1 MTKLIQ
7 ELRNEVS
14 RGENWQKSIAQYIGL
29 WTEEEEF
36 YRGYKYI
43 YLIDDEALDWLTLTE
58 RLVSSIKS
66 YITKE
71 EYNYVSTSGLLPDK
85 DIYKYIKE
93 TIPKKKLSQ
102 MRNFYYGIIIENLI
116 YNYKILEYQKNTIVV
131 EDNDQKFYEEIY
143 NKPIEVLY
151 EMFYKE
157 KKTINKNKLNFHEL
171 KLFSYWLFKY
181 RLKHS
186 DKTKMA
192 HETNTALK
200 LANNILDKRILIL
213 FE

>member
-14 RGENWQKSIAQYIGL
+14 LGEDWQKSIAKYIGL
-29 WTEEEEF
+29 WTKKEEF

-71 EYNYVSTSGLLPDK
+71 EYYYVSTSGLLPDQK
-85 DIYKYIKE
+85 IYKYIKK

-102 MRNFYYGIIIENLI
+102 MRNFYYGIILENFI
-116 YNYKILEYQKNTIVV
+116 YNYKILEYQKNSIGV
-131 EDNDQKFYEEIY
+131 EDNDQRFFEEIY

-151 EMFYKE
+151 ATFYKE
-157 KKTINKNKLNFHEL
+157 KKTISKNKLNFHEL

-192 HETNTALK
+192 HETNSALK
-200 LANNILDKRILIL
+200 FAKTILDERILIL

>member
-14 RGENWQKSIAQYIGL
+14 QGENWQKSVAKYIGL
-29 WTEEEEF
+29 WNEKEEF

-43 YLIDDEALDWLTLTE
+43 YLIDDEALDWLNLTE

-71 EYNYVSTSGLLPDK
+71 EYNYVSTSGLLPDQE
-85 DIYKYIKE
+85 IYNYIKK

-116 YNYKILEYQKNTIVV
+116 YHYKILEYQKNTIVV
-131 EDNDQKFYEEIY
+131 EDNDQRFYEEIY

-151 EMFYKE
+151 EIFYKE
-157 KKTINKNKLNFHEL
+157 RKTINKNKLNFHEL

-200 LANNILDKRILIL
+200 LAKITLDKRILIL

>member
-14 RGENWQKSIAQYIGL
+14 QGENWQKSVAKYIGL
-29 WTEEEEF
+29 WNEKEEF

-43 YLIDDEALDWLTLTE
+43 YLIDDEALDWLNLTE

-71 EYNYVSTSGLLPDK
+71 EYNYVSTSGLLLDQ

-116 YNYKILEYQKNTIVV
+116 YHYKILEYQKNTIVV
-131 EDNDQKFYEEIY
+131 EDNDQRFYEEIY

-151 EMFYKE
+151 EIFYKE
-157 KKTINKNKLNFHEL
+157 RRTINKNKLNFHEL

-200 LANNILDKRILIL
+200 LANITLDKRILIL

>member
-14 RGENWQKSIAQYIGL
+14 QGENWQKSVAKYIGL
-29 WTEEEEF
+29 WNEKEEF

-43 YLIDDEALDWLTLTE
+43 YLIDDEALDWLNLTE

-71 EYNYVSTSGLLPDK
+71 EYNYVSTSGLLPDQE
-85 DIYKYIKE
+85 IYNYIKK

-116 YNYKILEYQKNTIVV
+116 YHYKILEYQKNTIVV
-131 EDNDQKFYEEIY
+131 EDNDQRFYEEIY

-151 EMFYKE
+151 EIFYKE
-157 KKTINKNKLNFHEL
+157 RRTINKNKLNFHEL

-200 LANNILDKRILIL
+200 LANITLDKRILIL

>member
-14 RGENWQKSIAQYIGL
+14 QGENWQKSVAKYIGL
-29 WTEEEEF
+29 WNEKEEF

-43 YLIDDEALDWLTLTE
+43 YLIDDEALDWLNLTE

-71 EYNYVSTSGLLPDK
+71 EYNYVSTSGLLLDQ

-157 KKTINKNKLNFHEL
+157 KKTITKNKLNFHEL

-200 LANNILDKRILIL
+200 LANITLDKRILIL

>member
-1 MTKLIQ
+1 MYD
-7 ELRNEVS
+7 
-14 RGENWQKSIAQYIGL
+14 YIHPETANATSL
-29 WTEEEEF
+29 E
-36 YRGYKYI
+36 K

-71 EYNYVSTSGLLPDK
+71 EYNYVSTSGLLPDQE
-85 DIYKYIKE
+85 IYNYIKK

-116 YNYKILEYQKNTIVV
+116 YHYIILEYQKNTIVV
-131 EDNDQKFYEEIY
+131 EDNDQRFYEEIY

-151 EMFYKE
+151 EIFYKE
-157 KKTINKNKLNFHEL
+157 RKTINKNKLNFHEL

-200 LANNILDKRILIL
+200 LANITLDKRILIL

>member
-14 RGENWQKSIAQYIGL
+14 QGENWQKSVAKYIGL
-29 WTEEEEF
+29 WNEKEEF

-71 EYNYVSTSGLLPDK
+71 EYNYVSTSGLLPDQE
-85 DIYKYIKE
+85 IYNYIKK

-116 YNYKILEYQKNTIVV
+116 YHYKILEYQKNTIVV
-131 EDNDQKFYEEIY
+131 EDNDQRFYEEIY

-151 EMFYKE
+151 EIFYKE
-157 KKTINKNKLNFHEL
+157 RKTINKNKLNFHEL

-200 LANNILDKRILIL
+200 LANITLDKRILIL

>member
-1 MTKLIQ
+1 
-7 ELRNEVS
+7 
-14 RGENWQKSIAQYIGL
+14 
-29 WTEEEEF
+29 
-36 YRGYKYI
+36 
-43 YLIDDEALDWLTLTE
+43 
-58 RLVSSIKS
+58 
-66 YITKE
+66 
-71 EYNYVSTSGLLPDK
+71 
-85 DIYKYIKE
+85 
-93 TIPKKKLSQ
+93 

-116 YNYKILEYQKNTIVV
+116 YHYKILEYQKNTIVV
-131 EDNDQKFYEEIY
+131 EDNDQRFYEEIY

-151 EMFYKE
+151 EKFYKE

-200 LANNILDKRILIL
+200 LANITLDKKVLML

>member
-14 RGENWQKSIAQYIGL
+14 QGENWQKSVAKHIGL
-29 WTEEEEF
+29 WNEKEEF

-58 RLVSSIKS
+58 RLVSSIKP

-71 EYNYVSTSGLLPDK
+71 EYNYVSTSGLLPDQE
-85 DIYKYIKE
+85 IYKYIKK

-116 YNYKILEYQKNTIVV
+116 YHYKILEYQKNTIVA
-131 EDNDQKFYEEIY
+131 EDNDHRFYEEIY

-151 EMFYKE
+151 EIFYKE
-157 KKTINKNKLNFHEL
+157 RKTINKNKLNFHEL

-200 LANNILDKRILIL
+200 LANITLDKRVLIL

>member
-14 RGENWQKSIAQYIGL
+14 QGENWQKSVAKYIGL
-29 WTEEEEF
+29 WNEKEEF

-43 YLIDDEALDWLTLTE
+43 YLIDDEALDWLNLTE

-71 EYNYVSTSGLLPDK
+71 EYNYVSTSGLLPDQE
-85 DIYKYIKE
+85 IYNYIKK

-116 YNYKILEYQKNTIVV
+116 YHYKILEYQKNTIVI
-131 EDNDQKFYEEIY
+131 EDNDQRFYEEIY

-151 EMFYKE
+151 EIFYKE
-157 KKTINKNKLNFHEL
+157 RKTINKNKLNFHEL

-200 LANNILDKRILIL
+200 LANITLDKRILIL

>member
-14 RGENWQKSIAQYIGL
+14 QGENWQKSVAKYIGL
-29 WTEEEEF
+29 WNEKEEF

-43 YLIDDEALDWLTLTE
+43 YLIDDEALDWLNLTE

-71 EYNYVSTSGLLPDK
+71 EYNYVSTSGLLPDQE
-85 DIYKYIKE
+85 IYNYIKK

>member
-14 RGENWQKSIAQYIGL
+14 QGENWQKSVAKYIGL
-29 WTEEEEF
+29 WNEKEEF

-43 YLIDDEALDWLTLTE
+43 YLIDDEGLDWLNLTE

-71 EYNYVSTSGLLPDK
+71 EYNYVSTSGLLPDQE
-85 DIYKYIKE
+85 IYNYIKK

-116 YNYKILEYQKNTIVV
+116 YHYKILEYQKNTIVV
-131 EDNDQKFYEEIY
+131 EDNDQRFYEEIY

-151 EMFYKE
+151 EIFYKE
-157 KKTINKNKLNFHEL
+157 RKTINKNKLNFHEL

-200 LANNILDKRILIL
+200 LANITLDKRILIL

>member
-29 WTEEEEF
+29 WTEKEEF

-116 YNYKILEYQKNTIVV
+116 YHYKILEYQKNTIVV

>member
-14 RGENWQKSIAQYIGL
+14 QGENWQKSVAKYIGL
-29 WTEEEEF
+29 WNEKEEF

-43 YLIDDEALDWLTLTE
+43 YLIDDEALDWLNLTE

-71 EYNYVSTSGLLPDK
+71 EYNYVSTSGLLPDQE
-85 DIYKYIKE
+85 IYNYIKK

-116 YNYKILEYQKNTIVV
+116 YHYKILEYQKNTIVV
-131 EDNDQKFYEEIY
+131 EDNDQRFYEEIY

-151 EMFYKE
+151 EIFYKE
-157 KKTINKNKLNFHEL
+157 RRTINKNKLNFHEL

-200 LANNILDKRILIL
+200 LAKITLDKRILIL

>member
-14 RGENWQKSIAQYIGL
+14 QGENWQKSVAKYIGL
-29 WTEEEEF
+29 WNEKEEF

-43 YLIDDEALDWLTLTE
+43 YLIDDEALDWLNLTE

-71 EYNYVSTSGLLPDK
+71 EYNYVSTSGLLPDQE
-85 DIYKYIKE
+85 IYNYIKK

-116 YNYKILEYQKNTIVV
+116 YHYKILEYQKNTIVV
-131 EDNDQKFYEEIY
+131 EDNDQRFYEEIY

-151 EMFYKE
+151 EIFYKE
-157 KKTINKNKLNFHEL
+157 RKTINKNKLNFHEL

-200 LANNILDKRILIL
+200 LANITLDKRILIL

>member
-14 RGENWQKSIAQYIGL
+14 QGENWQKSVAKYIGL
-29 WTEEEEF
+29 WNEKEEF

-58 RLVSSIKS
+58 RLVSSIKP

-71 EYNYVSTSGLLPDK
+71 EYNYVSTSGLLPDQE
-85 DIYKYIKE
+85 IYKYIKK

-116 YNYKILEYQKNTIVV
+116 YHYKILEYQKNTIVV
-131 EDNDQKFYEEIY
+131 EDNDQRFYEEIY

-151 EMFYKE
+151 EIFYKE
-157 KKTINKNKLNFHEL
+157 RKTINKNKLNFHEL

-200 LANNILDKRILIL
+200 LANITLDKRVLIL

>member
-14 RGENWQKSIAQYIGL
+14 QGENWQKSVAKYIGL
-29 WTEEEEF
+29 WNEKAEF

-43 YLIDDEALDWLTLTE
+43 YIIDDEALDWLNLTE

-71 EYNYVSTSGLLPDK
+71 EYNYVSTSGLLPDQE
-85 DIYKYIKE
+85 IYNYIKK

-116 YNYKILEYQKNTIVV
+116 YHYKILEYQKNTIVV
-131 EDNDQKFYEEIY
+131 EDNDQRFYEEIY

-151 EMFYKE
+151 EIFYKE
-157 KKTINKNKLNFHEL
+157 RKTINKNKLNFHEL

-200 LANNILDKRILIL
+200 LANITLDKRILIL

>member
-1 MTKLIQ
+1 MSKLIQ

-14 RGENWQKSIAQYIGL
+14 HGENWQKSIAKYIGL
-29 WTEEEEF
+29 WTKKEEF

-43 YLIDDEALDWLTLTE
+43 YLIDGEALDWLTLTE

-66 YITKE
+66 YINKE
-71 EYNYVSTSGLLPDK
+71 EYHYVSTSGLLPDQE
-85 DIYKYIKE
+85 IYKHIKKI
-93 TIPKKKLSQ
+93 IPKKVLSQ

-116 YNYKILEYQKNTIVV
+116 YNYKILEYEKNTIVT
-131 EDNDQKFYEEIY
+131 EDNDQRFYEEIY
-143 NKPIEVLY
+143 NKPLEVLSQ
-151 EMFYKE
+151 MFYKE
-157 KKTINKNKLNFHEL
+157 KKLINKNKLNFHEL

-192 HETNTALK
+192 HETNKALIIASK
-200 LANNILDKRILIL
+200 ILDKRILIL

>member
-14 RGENWQKSIAQYIGL
+14 QGENWQKSVAKYIGL
-29 WTEEEEF
+29 WNEKEEF

-43 YLIDDEALDWLTLTE
+43 YLIDDEALDWLNLTE

-71 EYNYVSTSGLLPDK
+71 EYNYVSTSGLLPDQE
-85 DIYKYIKE
+85 IYNYIKK

-116 YNYKILEYQKNTIVV
+116 YHYKILEYQKNTIVI
-131 EDNDQKFYEEIY
+131 EDNDQRFYEEIY

-151 EMFYKE
+151 EIFYKE
-157 KKTINKNKLNFHEL
+157 RKTINKNKLNFHEL

-200 LANNILDKRILIL
+200 LANITLDKRVLIL

>member
-14 RGENWQKSIAQYIGL
+14 QGENWQKSVAKYIGL
-29 WTEEEEF
+29 WNEKEEF

-43 YLIDDEALDWLTLTE
+43 YLIDDEALDWLNLTE

-71 EYNYVSTSGLLPDK
+71 EYNYVSTSGLLPDQE
-85 DIYKYIKE
+85 IYKYIKK

-116 YNYKILEYQKNTIVV
+116 YHYKILEYQKNTIVV
-131 EDNDQKFYEEIY
+131 EDNDQRFYEEIY

-151 EMFYKE
+151 EIFYKE
-157 KKTINKNKLNFHEL
+157 RKTINKNKLNFHEL

-200 LANNILDKRILIL
+200 LANITLDKRVLIL

>member
-1 MTKLIQ
+1 MIKLIE

-14 RGENWQKSIAQYIGL
+14 QGENWQQSIAKYIGL
-29 WTEEEEF
+29 WNEKEEF

-43 YLIDDEALDWLTLTE
+43 YVIDNEALDWLTWTE
-58 RLVSSIKS
+58 RLVSSIKA
-66 YITKE
+66 YIPKD
-71 EYNYVSTSGLLPDK
+71 EYHYVSISGLLPDEE
-85 DIYKYIKE
+85 IYNYIKK
-93 TIPKKKLSQ
+93 TIPKTKLSQ

-116 YNYKILEYQKNTIVV
+116 YNYKISEYQKNTMGI
-131 EDNDQKFYEEIY
+131 EDHDQKFYEDIY
-143 NKPIEVLY
+143 NKPLDILY
-151 EMFYKE
+151 EMFYRD

-192 HETNTALK
+192 HETNMALK
-200 LANNILDKRILIL
+200 LAKKTLNKKILIL

>member
-1 MTKLIQ
+1 MSKLIQ

-14 RGENWQKSIAQYIGL
+14 HGENWQKSIAKYIGL
-29 WTEEEEF
+29 WTKKEEF

-43 YLIDDEALDWLTLTE
+43 YLIDGEALDWLTLTE

-66 YITKE
+66 YINKE
-71 EYNYVSTSGLLPDK
+71 EYYYVSTSGLLPDQE
-85 DIYKYIKE
+85 IYKYIKKI
-93 TIPKKKLSQ
+93 TPKKVLSQ

-116 YNYKILEYQKNTIVV
+116 YNYKILEYEKNTIVT
-131 EDNDQKFYEEIY
+131 EDNDQRFYEEIY
-143 NKPIEVLY
+143 NKPLEVLSQ
-151 EMFYKE
+151 MFYKE
-157 KKTINKNKLNFHEL
+157 KKLINKNKLNFHEL

-192 HETNTALK
+192 HETNKALIIASK
-200 LANNILDKRILIL
+200 ILDKRILIL